1 LYSESTEKALLGSLM
16 IEPKNLDLAQKW
28 IEESDVFY
36 FDFHKNIWET
46 ILSLDDRD
54 EDIDAVSILHNY
66 PQKDS
71 ITKEIAYKITEIAT
85 SEATP
90 SRAEY
95 YAKMLHGYWLRR
107 KLGTYSKK
115 LGNLT
120 KDNSNDI
127 GELLNDSHTLIGNLI
142 KLQPSKEFSIEDVL
156 EETRKSIFERKTN
169 IKTGINKLDKVI
181 SGMTRGEITIIAGRP
196 ANGKTTVAAN
206 IARNLV
212 MSGYKVAMF
221 NSHGG

>member
-1 LYSESTEKALLGSLM
+1 M

-127 GELLNDSHTLIGNLI
+127 GELLND
-142 KLQPSKEFSIEDVL
+142 
-156 EETRKSIFERKTN
+156 
-169 IKTGINKLDKVI
+169 
-181 SGMTRGEITIIAGRP
+181 
-196 ANGKTTVAAN
+196 
-206 IARNLV
+206 
-212 MSGYKVAMF
+212 
-221 NSHGG
+221 